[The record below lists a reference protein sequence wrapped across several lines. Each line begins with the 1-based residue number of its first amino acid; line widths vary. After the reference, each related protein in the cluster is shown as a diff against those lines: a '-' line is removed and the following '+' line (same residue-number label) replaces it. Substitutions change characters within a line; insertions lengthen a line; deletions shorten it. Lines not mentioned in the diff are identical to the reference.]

1 MMEQNKLLIEYPME
15 KQRTVVDCPFCDY
28 KRHRPKKSD
37 GKLELVCHSDFK

>member
-15 KQRTVVDCPFCDY
+15 KQRTVADCPF
-28 KRHRPKKSD
+28 RHRLKKSD